1 MPTGL
6 SRRKQACSI
15 FLLAVPLI
23 FLASSS
29 GILAQ
34 EARVIVLT
42 DGPIPEDGFETWS
55 VFLICS
61 PTWLRPD
68 HKQELYS
75 LWLDFWAFGNFIGD
89 KHLAIWF
96 GKSAQPDP
104 NNLADSLDLERNAQ
118 FCTKF
123 GLKSSE
129 TPHVLVTDSYQVLV
143 NAVKEVDRPAELKGV
158 ARVDVVKFNGLP
170 PSQVGGALDLLMD
183 KVLEKGEKET
193 APDSRSSWQIFKA
206 IVETTSDVILK
217 LSDEISVTFDMKF
230 MKVTID

>member
-1 MPTGL
+1 
-6 SRRKQACSI
+6 
-15 FLLAVPLI
+15 LI

-68 HKQELYS
+68 HKQELLS
-75 LWLDFWAFGNFIGD
+75 LYEDFWAFGNFIGD

-96 GKSAQPDP
+96 VKSAQTSPHG
-104 NNLADSLDLERNAQ
+104 LANSLDLERNAQ

-123 GLKSSE
+123 GLKPSE

-143 NAVKEVDRPAELKGV
+143 NAVEEIDRPAELEDV

-170 PSQVGGALDLLMD
+170 PSQVAGALDLLVN
-183 KVLEKGEKET
+183 KVLEKRSNET

-217 LSDEISVTFDMKF
+217 LSDEISVTFDMKIF
-230 MKVTID
+230 KVTIN